1 MKEVITLENAV
12 FEAENKY
19 RAVVRDFGAVPKKT
33 MRERRKRSKA
43 ESDALGMAVVRA
55 VREAEINGLVRKT
68 VNGYS
73 MSWED

>member
-1 MKEVITLENAV
+1 MKEAIMLETAV
-12 FEAENKY
+12 VEAENKF
-19 RAVVRDFGAVPKKT
+19 RVAVRNFGGVPGKT

-43 ESDALGMAVVRA
+43 ERDALGLAVVRA
-55 VREAEINGLVRKT
+55 VREATKSGLVRKT